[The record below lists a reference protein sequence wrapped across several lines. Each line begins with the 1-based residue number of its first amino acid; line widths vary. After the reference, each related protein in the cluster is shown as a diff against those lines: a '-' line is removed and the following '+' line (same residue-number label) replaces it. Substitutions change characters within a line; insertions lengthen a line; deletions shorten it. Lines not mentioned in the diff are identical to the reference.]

1 MTSQPA
7 LKRYQTQSGL
17 TVYRLPV
24 EAFPHHFT
32 NCYLVL
38 ADEEVVLIDA
48 ASGWDQANQGMLAAF
63 EQLRETYH
71 ETVSLS
77 DVTTL
82 LITHGHIDHYG
93 GIHFVKR
100 HAPQVK
106 VGIHQLDAPI
116 VEQLADRIIMS
127 TKNLEVFLER
137 AGLSAERV
145 AQLSR
150 MNKWSKDMFTPTP
163 VDFRMDDR
171 RAEPLLG
178 LFRVYHTPGHCP
190 GQVCL
195 QLDDLL
201 FSADHVLARITPHQ
215 SPEGITHHTGLGH
228 YFDSLR
234 TVRGIGGVRL
244 TLGGHE
250 SEIEDLSGRVD
261 EIRRFHEERLA
272 KTLEICREPRT
283 IADISREL
291 FGRVSGYNVLLAL
304 LETGAHVEYLYQL
317 GELRITNLDE
327 VEREHN
333 PVIYYQAKG

>member
-1 MTSQPA
+1 MTTQPD

-24 EAFPHHFT
+24 EAFPNHFT

-48 ASGWDQANQGMLAAF
+48 ASGWDKANQSMLEAF
-63 EQLRETYH
+63 DALRETYH
-71 ETVSLS
+71 ESVTLA

-93 GIHFVKR
+93 GIHFVKE
-100 HAPQVK
+100 HAPRVK
-106 VGIHQLDAPI
+106 VGIHRLDAPI

-145 AQLSR
+145 AELSR

-163 VDFRMDDR
+163 VDFRMD
-171 RAEPLLG
+171 ALHPEPLRG

-190 GQVCL
+190 GEVCL

-201 FSADHVLARITPHQ
+201 FTGDHVLARITPHQ

-234 TVRGIGGVRL
+234 AVRDTGGVRL
-244 TLGGHE
+244 ALGGHE
-250 SEIEDLSGRVD
+250 AEIEDLPRRVD
-261 EIRRFHEERLA
+261 EIRRFHEERLE
-272 KTLEICREPRT
+272 KTLAICHEPHT
-283 IADISREL
+283 IADISKQL
-291 FGRVSGYNVLLAL
+291 FHRVSGYNVLLAL

-333 PVIYYQAKG
+333 PVIYYQAKR